1 MILTHIFL
9 ICRIGFWR
17 GIDLIKFFS
26 EQIDK
31 DVLGKQPN
39 RKGTSEQGV
48 PFVATHHRKLKD
60 LGKLIENLQL
70 FLIFLI

>member
-1 MILTHIFL
+1 MARDCPH
-9 ICRIGFWR
+9 
-17 GIDLIKFFS
+17 KVFS

-48 PFVATHHRKLKD
+48 PFVTTYHPKLKD
-60 LGKLIENLQL
+60 LGNLIENLQL